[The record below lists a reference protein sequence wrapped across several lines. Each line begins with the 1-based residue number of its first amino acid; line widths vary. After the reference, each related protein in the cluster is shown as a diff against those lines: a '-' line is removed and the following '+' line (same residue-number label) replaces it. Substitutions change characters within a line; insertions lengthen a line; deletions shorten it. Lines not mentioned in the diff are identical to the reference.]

1 MSIHTK
7 SNNEP
12 FYFHPRKLSY
22 YEKTQVDKIIN
33 KIIKDKIIQRSC
45 SSYSSPIVLVKKK
58 TGDSRLCIVYRKLNK
73 ITIRDNFPSP
83 KIENKIYLLRDKH
96 FFFAKL
102 HLKSNL
108 YCVQLNNE
116 SVKLTSFAITGQYE
130 FVKMP
135 FGLKNSPLIF
145 IRYINRIFKDLI
157 GSGEILTYIDDI
169 FIVTRDIN
177 YHFNILRKMLQV
189 YINNLLF
196 LNLISMYIFL
206 FKTISY
212 LINMISCEVIRLD
225 V

>member
-1 MSIHTK
+1 MRTK
-7 SNNEP
+7 FTYWE
-12 FYFHPRKLSY
+12 
-22 YEKTQVDKIIN
+22 IN
-33 KIIKDKIIQRSC
+33 I
-45 SSYSSPIVLVKKK
+45 
-58 TGDSRLCIVYRKLNK
+58 
-73 ITIRDNFPSP
+73 
-83 KIENKIYLLRDKH
+83 

-145 IRYINRIFKDLI
+145 MRYINRIFKDLI
-157 GSGEILTYIDDI
+157 VSGEILTFIDDI
-169 FIVTRDIN
+169 LIVTRDIN
-177 YHFNILRKMLQV
+177 YHFNILGKMLQV

-196 LNLISMYIFL
+196 LKLDKYIFL

-212 LINMISCEVIRLD
+212 LINMISSEVIRLD